1 MKPLADLL
9 AEMETAVPRVA
20 AYPSEEQ
27 ASHLRYGFATVP
39 LRLSFDSPN
48 QTPYTTHAPNGVPWI
63 AASATSLYD
72 LAVNNARLVAALRTA
87 RALYR
92 EDVGAESGRAAEFDA
107 EVARILAG
115 EKP

>member
-72 LAVNNARLVAALRTA
+72 LAVNNARLVAALREA
-87 RALYR
+87 IAENKDR
-92 EDVGAESGRAAEFDA
+92 EKGRLDVPPLDVRL
-107 EVARILAG
+107 ARILSG

>member
-1 MKPLADLL
+1 MSLDELL
-9 AEMETAVPRVA
+9 AKMETAVPRVA

-48 QTPYTTHAPNGVPWI
+48 QTPYTTHAPSGVPWI

-72 LAVNNARLVAALRTA
+72 LAVNNARLVAALRA
-87 RALYR
+87 ALAECEADHFSSVEWR
-92 EDVGAESGRAAEFDA
+92 ERI
-107 EVARILAG
+107 ARILRG
-115 EKP
+115 EAS